1 MVLCIFF
8 CSLSLTYM
16 VFLLKLAITLNLI
29 DSFQKQNTLTTN
41 FQMHSGQ
48 SQIKVPHLLNYF
60 NNKSALL
67 LPVTLRSEIIK
78 V

>member
-1 MVLCIFF
+1 MVFCNFF

-16 VFLLKLAITLNLI
+16 VFLLKFVIALNLI
-29 DSFQKQNTLTTN
+29 DSVQKQNTLTTN

-48 SQIKVPHLLNYF
+48 SQIKVTHLLNYF

-67 LPVTLRSEIIK
+67 LPVTLQSEIIK